1 MYGYI
6 YETTNLINTRKYI
19 GKKASNKFL
28 AERYL
33 GSGKIL
39 NQAIEKYGKE
49 NFRVKLI
56 EECSSKEQLNE
67 KEKYWIERYNSV
79 NSTEYYNITI
89 GGDGGDTFSNNPNI
103 NDIKNKISKAHLG
116 KVILNKDG
124 KEYHVNK
131 ENLEEYLK
139 NGYVLGRGNFI
150 VSDTYK
156 KAQRD
161 RNLGKKRSKETR
173 ERMSMSF
180 TGRKY
185 SESTRKN
192 MSIAAKNRK
201 HTYWITK
208 DNINKK
214 VYLDDIEKY
223 LKLRVEQR

>member
-1 MYGYI
+1 M
-6 YETTNLINTRKYI
+6 
-19 GKKASNKFL
+19 
-28 AERYL
+28 
-33 GSGKIL
+33 
-39 NQAIEKYGKE
+39 
-49 NFRVKLI
+49 
-56 EECSSKEQLNE
+56 
-67 KEKYWIERYNSV
+67 
-79 NSTEYYNITI
+79 
-89 GGDGGDTFSNNPNI
+89 
-103 NDIKNKISKAHLG
+103 
-116 KVILNKDG
+116 ILNKDG

-150 VSDTYK
+150 VSDTYR

-223 LKLRVEQR
+223 LKLRMEQR